1 MDIKTLLHSLH
12 AHKVEFLVIGAWAL
26 AGHGI
31 PRMTADI
38 DIFIKPTRINAG
50 RTRRALIASGFEVA
64 RDASIELFLKKK
76 VLVRDYIVQTDIHPF
91 VKGIDYTTAWEN
103 KVETELFGVKVFV
116 PSIEDLITMKKAAG
130 RAKDKIDLKMLKKIQ
145 RGKSSNS

>member
-1 MDIKTLLHSLH
+1 M
-12 AHKVEFLVIGAWAL
+12 VIGAWAL

-50 RTRRALIASGFEVA
+50 RTRRALIDSGFEVA

-76 VLVRDYIVQTDIHPF
+76 VLIRDYIVQTDIHPF
-91 VKGIDYTTAWEN
+91 AKGINYRTAWKN
-103 KVETELFGVKVFV
+103 KIETELFGVKVFV
-116 PSIEDLITMKKAAG
+116 PSIDDLIAMKKAAG
-130 RAKDKIDLKMLKKIQ
+130 RPKDKWDLRQLKQIRRKKI
-145 RGKSSNS
+145 K